1 MLRCRF
7 LCFIA
12 LPHCIS
18 HPLLPSP
25 TSRSFPSVAGS
36 HCAFLTAAS
45 LLFTTSPPPHP
56 NTPTPISSLSCA
68 ITLTFF
74 RVEQLSLFTS
84 SLFSSTHMHTLT
96 LHISTTPRLSPQP
109 PPSTPSP
116 LRPTFPF
123 LYSSCSPSLPTVLPL
138 LTSPHNQPSLP
149 SLPSSPTPPSPPSLS
164 SQIPRY
170 AITNA
175 LLVAF
180 TMTFFPIFDVPVVSS
195 SLIPPFLPLPSHPPP
210 PSLPTSSFRYAMTK
224 AFLVAFTM
232 TFFPIFDVPVFPP
245 FLPPPLF
252 SPPPS
257 PPLHRYA
264 MTKAFL
270 VAFTMTFFPIF
281 DVPVFWPILLMY
293 WFTLFVLTMKRQIR
307 HMIKYKYVP
316 FSFGKQ
322 KYKGG
327 KKPASKDDD
336 AVPIVKTVSLPAKSK
351 D

>member
-1 MLRCRF
+1 
-7 LCFIA
+7 
-12 LPHCIS
+12 
-18 HPLLPSP
+18 
-25 TSRSFPSVAGS
+25 
-36 HCAFLTAAS
+36 
-45 LLFTTSPPPHP
+45 
-56 NTPTPISSLSCA
+56 
-68 ITLTFF
+68 
-74 RVEQLSLFTS
+74 
-84 SLFSSTHMHTLT
+84 MHTLT

-164 SQIPRY
+164 SQIPS
-170 AITNA
+170 
-175 LLVAF
+175 LLHNNPHPLF
-180 TMTFFPIFDVPVVSS
+180 H
-195 SLIPPFLPLPSHPPP
+195 PPFS
-210 PSLPTSSFRYAMTK
+210 RYAMTK

-232 TFFPIFDVPVFPP
+232 TFFPIFDVPVFWPI
-245 FLPPPLF
+245 LLMYW
-252 SPPPS
+252 
-257 PPLHRYA
+257 YA